1 MIRYQTPLIDIW
13 WRTVEGDIQFGEV
26 AVSYTMEDY
35 QKFELFFEAAEIS
48 RLNWTKLFQLLLDD
62 FS

>member
-1 MIRYQTPLIDIW
+1 M
-13 WRTVEGDIQFGEV
+13 EGDIQFGEV